1 MATTTFTGPIVG
13 LNGVIAGPN
22 PNASGTDQ
30 GGTTPFTRTS
40 NTVIT
45 SGSTSLVADVNE
57 GVMMYVQDG
66 ANGAA
71 VIAFSDGTSWLRC
84 DTLANISST

>member
-13 LNGVIAGPN
+13 LKGVIAGPN

-45 SGSTSLVADVNE
+45 SGSTALDATTNE
-57 GVMMYVQDG
+57 GVMAYVSDG

-71 VIAFSDGTSWLRC
+71 VVAFSDGATWLRC
-84 DTLANISST
+84 DTLANVSSS

>member
-13 LNGVIAGPN
+13 LRGVIAGPN

-30 GGTTPFTRTS
+30 GGTTPFTRTT

-45 SGSTSLVADVNE
+45 SGSTSLVADANE
-57 GVMMYVQDG
+57 GVMVYVQDG

-71 VIAFSDGTSWLRC
+71 VIAFSDGATWLRC
-84 DTLANISST
+84 DTLANVSSS

>member
-13 LNGVIAGPN
+13 LNGIIAGPN
-22 PNASGTDQ
+22 PNATDTQQ

-40 NTVIT
+40 NTEIT
-45 SGSTSLVADVNE
+45 AGTTTLDATTNE
-57 GVMMYVQDG
+57 GVMAYVSDG

-71 VIAFSDGTSWLRC
+71 VIAFSDGATWLRC
-84 DTLANISST
+84 DTLANVSST